1 MKSNVRSAGH
11 RRGLCSGTVLLVAV
25 FLLHLAAASA
35 VAAGRPKPEGEV
47 ARGEAEK
54 LEELDRRERDDQAPD
69 STAERR
75 RSDDRPKVALVLGG
89 GGAWGAAHIGVL
101 EVLEE
106 NDIAVDMIAGTSA
119 GAVAAAFYLD
129 GYDTE
134 GLSRQLSE
142 LSFLEVL
149 RPSFG
154 GLGFFR
160 IDPVEEYFTERLD
173 ATQIEDLPVP
183 LAITA
188 TDVDSGEAVTFT
200 EGPLAKL
207 LAASAAVPVVFDP
220 MEYDG
225 AMLADGGVV
234 DNVPVFAAKELGADK
249 VIAVNV
255 GGSFSFE
262 ERPENRIQYANRIYN
277 IMRKALYADYE
288 VDVYINPDLTG
299 ISGTDFDE
307 HAEITARGREAA
319 EAALSKLKELRE

>member
-1 MKSNVRSAGH
+1 MKRNVRT
-11 RRGLCSGTVLLVAV
+11 SGTRRVARLGTLLLWTICALHITAV
-25 FLLHLAAASA
+25 SA
-35 VAAGRPKPEGEV
+35 FPAGGGDGEDE
-47 ARGEAEK
+47 ARRGEAERHRE
-54 LEELDRRERDDQAPD
+54 LERNGSDRHGERQP
-69 STAERR
+69 AEG
-75 RSDDRPKVALVLGG
+75 RPKVALVLGG

-134 GLSRQLSE
+134 ALSKQLAE

-154 GLGFFR
+154 GMGFFR
-160 IDPVEEYFTERLD
+160 IDPVEEYFAERLES
-173 ATQIEDLPVP
+173 ARIEDFSVP

-188 TDVDSGEAVTFT
+188 TDVDTGEAVTFT
-200 EGPLAKL
+200 SGPLAKL

-220 MEYDG
+220 MEYEG
-225 AMLADGGVV
+225 MILADGGVV
-234 DNVPVFAAKELGADK
+234 DNVPVFAAQEMGADK

-262 ERPENRIQYANRIYN
+262 ERPANRIQYANRIYN
-277 IMRKALYADYE
+277 IMRKALYSEYD

-299 ISGTDFDE
+299 ISGTDFGE

-319 EAALSKLKELRE
+319 EAALQELKELRE

>member
-1 MKSNVRSAGH
+1 MKRISEPAMN
-11 RRGLCSGTVLLVAV
+11 RRGIRVGVLLLSIIWA
-25 FLLHLAAASA
+25 LHFSAASA
-35 VAAGRPKPEGEV
+35 FPAGQSDAA
-47 ARGEAEK
+47 
-54 LEELDRRERDDQAPD
+54 D
-69 STAERR
+69 SAR
-75 RSDDRPKVALVLGG
+75 RSEAPRHRELERNGSDRHGEQQPAKGRPKVALVLGG

-134 GLSRQLSE
+134 ALSKQLAE

-154 GLGFFR
+154 GMGFFR
-160 IDPVEEYFTERLD
+160 IDPVEEYFAERLEC
-173 ATQIEDLPVP
+173 ARIEDFSVP

-188 TDVDSGEAVTFT
+188 TDVDTGEAVTFT
-200 EGPLAKL
+200 SGPLAKL

-220 MEYDG
+220 MEYEG
-225 AMLADGGVV
+225 MILADGGVV
-234 DNVPVFAAKELGADK
+234 DNVPVFAAQEMGADK
-249 VIAVNV
+249 IIAVNV

-262 ERPENRIQYANRIYN
+262 ERPANRIQYANRIYN
-277 IMRKALYADYE
+277 IMRKALYSEYE

-299 ISGTDFDE
+299 ISGTDFGA

-319 EAALSKLKELRE
+319 EAALQELKKLRE